1 MKRELRIF
9 LTALMFLTR
18 IPVSRWADHQPEYL
32 QASARYFPL
41 AGWIV
46 AAVHFLVF
54 WIFYFIG
61 VTDVA
66 VLLAI
71 GASLLLTGA
80 FHEDGFA
87 DCCDAFGGGWNR
99 EQILTI
105 MKDSRLGTFGVA
117 GLVLVLGLKFLLLTH
132 LFTEVDSLWQY
143 VVVLALG
150 HSLSRFSAVSL
161 IQVSQYVLQPGSK
174 AKPLASE
181 RLGPAA
187 YGLAALC
194 GAAPLLLLPLKAAL
208 VLLPVA
214 GLVFWSKRYYEK
226 WIGGYTGDCL
236 GALQQVTELVCYL
249 TILVLWRS
257 T

>member
-18 IPVSRWADHQPEYL
+18 LPVSRWADHQPEYL
-32 QASARYFPL
+32 QASSRYFPL
-41 AGWIV
+41 VGWIV
-46 AAVHFLVF
+46 AGVHFAVF
-54 WIFYFIG
+54 WLFYFVG

-87 DCCDAFGGGWNR
+87 DCCDAFGGGWSK

-117 GLVLVLGLKFLLLTH
+117 GLALVLLLKFLLLTH
-132 LFTEVDSLWQY
+132 LFTEADSLWQY
-143 VVVLALG
+143 VVLLVLG
-150 HSLSRFSAVSL
+150 HSLSRFTAVSL
-161 IQVSQYVLQPGSK
+161 IQLSQYVLQPDSK
-174 AKPLASE
+174 AKPLASDK
-181 RLGPAA
+181 LGPLA
-187 YGLAALC
+187 YGFAALC
-194 GAAPLLLLPLKAAL
+194 GLGPLLLLPLKAAWVL
-208 VLLPVA
+208 VPALGLLLWA
-214 GLVFWSKRYYEK
+214 KRYCER